1 MVTAISIAIFLI
13 GSLVGLVVSCVALI
27 SGTSRGIVISVRNK
41 GAEEDEQIRCISAR
55 IKGGFL
61 HTEFPERK
69 ISLQDVE
76 EVLVEGE

>member
-1 MVTAISIAIFLI
+1 MVIAISIAVFLL
-13 GSLVGLVVSCVALI
+13 GSIVGLVVACLALV

-41 GAEEDEQIRCISAR
+41 GAEEDEQIRCISVR

-69 ISLQDVE
+69 ISLEDVE